1 MSIAGIILL
10 LFIALIL
17 YILIIP
23 VSLKIDTYENNHY
36 FRMPGICGV
45 RVQKNNGVWK
55 AWFSVLFLTF
65 NIQSLKGFTT
75 AKNKSHKA
83 EDKFKRKKRYSV
95 KRLKMFL
102 KVLKTLRIKKL
113 QCEIDTGDFPLN
125 AQLIPI
131 AYALSRK
138 NIDLA
143 VNFRGSNDLYLIVYT
158 RIYRIIYQIITN

>member
-10 LFIALIL
+10 LFIMFIL

-23 VSLKIDTYENNHY
+23 VTLKIDTYENNYY
-36 FRMPGICGV
+36 FRMSGICGV

-65 NIQSLKGFTT
+65 NIQSLKRFTT

-83 EDKFKRKKRYSV
+83 DARFKRKKRYSS
-95 KRLKMFL
+95 KRLKMFIKL
-102 KVLKTLRIKKL
+102 LKTLRIKRL
-113 QCEIDTGDFPLN
+113 QCEIDTGDYPLN

-131 AYALSRK
+131 AYALNRK
-138 NIDLA
+138 NIDLS
-143 VNFRGSNDLYLIVYT
+143 VNFRGGNDLYLIVYT